1 VGHLA
6 IAAWSIPLTLLHHL
20 EFANLT
26 TLAMRIVV
34 IGYGRVGSRT
44 VSALLERGHQIT
56 IVDKEASRLGRASQ
70 LEGVELVQG
79 NGIDVDVQREAG
91 VGEADMLLAVTF
103 DDNVNLMSA
112 QVARTHFRV
121 PLAIARVYE
130 PSHSEATQEDP
141 QLVVVCP
148 TLFAVKHIV
157 EQVDIAAAQ
166 KPQIRPAAE
175 PLEIAPRPRFA
186 ATDDSRYILI
196 AGGGKVGVNLARELY
211 EAGHEVAVIERDP
224 ARSSVL
230 SIKLDCP
237 VFVGDS
243 STHDVLDSA
252 GANRARVFVA
262 ATGSDQDNLIS
273 CQLAKKVFGV
283 PKTIARASNPKNEAV
298 MTRLGVDSTVS
309 STAIIEQVIERE
321 LPTVKIKT
329 LLSLQ
334 AGAVQILEYEIDGN
348 SPAAGKHVRDINLPP
363 DSNLIAVL
371 RGQTTVV
378 ARGDTSL
385 KEGDLVVALVNTE
398 QESQLRT
405 ALLGA

>member
-1 VGHLA
+1 
-6 IAAWSIPLTLLHHL
+6 
-20 EFANLT
+20 
-26 TLAMRIVV
+26 MKIVV

-44 VSALLERGHQIT
+44 VAALLERGHQISL
-56 IVDKEASRLGRASQ
+56 VDKEASRLGRASQ

-103 DDNVNLMSA
+103 DDNVNLMAA

-121 PLAIARVYE
+121 PIAIARVYE
-130 PSHSEATQEDP
+130 PSHAEATQEDP

-157 EQVDIAAAQ
+157 EQVDVAAGQ
-166 KPQIRPAAE
+166 TREPRTPIETPEPAITE
-175 PLEIAPRPRFA
+175 RFDAP
-186 ATDDSRYILI
+186 DESRYILI

-211 EAGHEVAVIERDP
+211 EAGHEVAVIERE
-224 ARSSVL
+224 ASRAAAL
-230 SIKLDCP
+230 SNKLDCSI
-237 VFVGDS
+237 FIGDS
-243 STHDVLDSA
+243 STHDVLENA
-252 GANRARVFVA
+252 GAKRARVFVA
-262 ATGSDQDNLIS
+262 ATGSDQDNLIA

-283 PKTIARASNPKNEAV
+283 PKTIARASNPKNEDV

-334 AGAVQILEYEIDGN
+334 AGAYQILEYTIDAS
-348 SPAAGKHVRDINLPP
+348 SPAAGKSVREIGLPG

-371 RGQTTVV
+371 RGQSTVV
-378 ARGDTSL
+378 ARGDTRLS
-385 KEGDLVVALVNTE
+385 EGDLVVALVNTE